1 MRKFLTCEC
10 ARAGCF
16 RPYFFVLSMPT
27 ANRRRCDHPL
37 NPGGPLRRPP
47 RQHREHSAFRSD
59 LPNTVVTALIRL
71 MNCLPRS
78 ALRPVLSCNGVL
90 DSIDAERSLPRV
102 QPPPCHDS
110 AREPDQAASWVMS
123 VAQAWFGRSIVDP
136 AQRIWL
142 DAMTWRRFDEAPLL
156 HEGAICASAFN

>member
-1 MRKFLTCEC
+1 MTKIANAQISHVRMCPCRLLLSL
-10 ARAGCF
+10 
-16 RPYFFVLSMPT
+16 FFFLSMPT

-90 DSIDAERSLPRV
+90 DSIDGERSLPRV

-110 AREPDQAASWVMS
+110 AREPVQAASRVMS
-123 VAQAWFGRSIVDP
+123 VAQAWFGRSIVD
-136 AQRIWL
+136 
-142 DAMTWRRFDEAPLL
+142 
-156 HEGAICASAFN
+156 HCSATKLTTALRSA